1 LSLWDT
7 ESSKSTCMAVV
18 EKEEILVNFFTM
30 FFFFCLHY
38 HVKFK
43 SSWWLPTPN
52 FLALFILIHVDLK
65 PGLYWLNHL
74 KTIVAV
80 SSEDHLCDTPFICF
94 GLWDSYE
101 PQLIVLSILCLASSG
116 RSEPEPELKSSMS
129 WYQSEM
135 RSSILCLW

>member
-1 LSLWDT
+1 
-7 ESSKSTCMAVV
+7 
-18 EKEEILVNFFTM
+18 
-30 FFFFCLHY
+30 
-38 HVKFK
+38 
-43 SSWWLPTPN
+43 
-52 FLALFILIHVDLK
+52 
-65 PGLYWLNHL
+65 LNHL

-116 RSEPEPELKSSMS
+116 WSEPEPEPEPELKSSMS

-135 RSSILCLW
+135 RSSILCL